1 MEHKA
6 KINLLM
12 ACGGVIIGGLLG
24 GGGVWLWQK
33 SQTNCAPEKANVA
46 ELQRKVSQLEA
57 DQQVSQPTDP
67 AKPGTGSGGG
77 EAPPNATG
85 SAPKPTGLMVSDQD
99 YLKIMT
105 LNAVK
110 DSTVGDFWAPLMPHY
125 INGEWA
131 ETSPLP
137 IKFNQEQGYH
147 VPATGGLVFF
157 WHKKDGKWLKFG
169 TCTESGCEYI
179 PGYKEADIPIS
190 LRRQ

>member
-1 MEHKA
+1 MEQRTKM
-6 KINLLM
+6 NLLI
-12 ACGGVIIGGLLG
+12 ACGGVLVGGLLG
-24 GGGVWLWQK
+24 GGTVWLWQRNQNQC
-33 SQTNCAPEKANVA
+33 STERANVA
-46 ELQRKVSQLEA
+46 ESQQKVNQLQGGRQANS
-57 DQQVSQPTDP
+57 PTESVN
-67 AKPGTGSGGG
+67 PGTGGNT
-77 EAPPNATG
+77 PPNKPSG
-85 SAPKPTGLMVSDQD
+85 SSSLSGMMVSDQD

-137 IKFNQEQGYH
+137 IKFNQAKGYH

>member
-1 MEHKA
+1 M
-6 KINLLM
+6 
-12 ACGGVIIGGLLG
+12 V
-24 GGGVWLWQK
+24 
-33 SQTNCAPEKANVA
+33 
-46 ELQRKVSQLEA
+46 
-57 DQQVSQPTDP
+57 
-67 AKPGTGSGGG
+67 
-77 EAPPNATG
+77 
-85 SAPKPTGLMVSDQD
+85 VSDQD

-137 IKFNQEQGYH
+137 IKFNQEKGYH